1 LVRSPGFSRIFRL
14 KAGLQTRQFK
24 INEPLFRRALSDVIM
39 NSSSGNSAGFDP
51 RSITRPEPVL
61 LTYYVWMSILA
72 GPLFPFAFLPLF
84 FKYKTLEYRFDETGI
99 SMKWGI
105 LFRKEIN
112 LTYRRIQD
120 IHLTRNII
128 QRWMGLATVAIQT
141 ASGSS
146 GPEMSI
152 EGILESEEL
161 RDHLYSQMRGARGE
175 TVPDE
180 LNEKPTQQTDRA
192 LELLGEIRDL
202 LKSSTPGEPKP

>member
-1 LVRSPGFSRIFRL
+1 MVRSPGFSQIFRL
-14 KAGLQTRQFK
+14 RAGLQTHQFK
-24 INEPLFRRALSDVIM
+24 INEPLVRCALSDVIM
-39 NSSSGNSAGFDP
+39 NSSSGNNAGFDP

-61 LTYYVWMSILA
+61 LTYYVWMSLLA

-84 FKYKTLEYRFDETGI
+84 FKYKTLEYRFDETGV

-161 RDHLYSQMRGARGE
+161 RDHLYSRMRGARGE

-180 LNEKPTQQTDRA
+180 LNKKPTQQTDRA

-202 LKSSTPGEPKP
+202 LKSSTPGEP